1 LEQLRNLY
9 FQSLKF
15 YCIHEATLQR

>member
-15 YCIHEATLQR
+15 CCIHEATLQR